1 MMNKKGTATDII
13 IAMVI
18 LLILS
23 IVVIFVVY
31 IWTDISAN
39 AVFQSSSAKPIV
51 TDVNTSFSFL
61 SDALVVMFF
70 MSCFGAILLAYFVP
84 SHPVFMVVAIAILI
98 PLILVADVF
107 ANVWQQLVST
117 SFLAVVANTY
127 FPLVTM
133 LFKFL
138 PFISLAVSILLIVL
152 MYSKATASPFT

>member
-98 PLILVADVF
+98 P
-107 ANVWQQLVST
+107 
-117 SFLAVVANTY
+117 Y
-127 FPLVTM
+127 
-133 LFKFL
+133 
-138 PFISLAVSILLIVL
+138 
-152 MYSKATASPFT
+152 ASSMKLCC